1 MNRLRTKCCTANV
14 AELSSCRLEAD
25 VPVLG
30 VRLKLA
36 VGHKATHALF
46 ALKRTLPRM
55 NPHVNCEMVLAK
67 ICLLA
72 HITGRFGFEGLVLV
86 GHNFSFS
93 ISNKSTAS
101 IEI

>member
-1 MNRLRTKCCTANV
+1 MNRLRTKCCTANI

-46 ALKRTLPRM
+46 ALERTLPRM
-55 NPHVNCEMVLAK
+55 NPLKHPVRLSSNSKVPSK
-67 ICLLA
+67 IS
-72 HITGRFGFEGLVLV
+72 HT
-86 GHNFSFS
+86 
-93 ISNKSTAS
+93 K
-101 IEI
+101 